1 MIRLMLVDDHAVLR
15 DGLRNIL
22 SVEEDIDVVGEAISG
37 EDALEKVEKCQPDI
51 ILMDIN
57 MPVKNGVEVTGI
69 LKKKYPQL
77 KILVLTMHSH
87 EEYFM
92 SAIREGADG
101 YLLKDAPSDHVI
113 EAIRTVAGGES
124 VIHPSMTRK
133 LIAFHQ
139 QKQTEQEDTTL
150 TEREKEVLFCL
161 VEGLSNKEIA
171 ERLYISDKTVK
182 IHVSKIF
189 KKLNVK
195 SRSQVVI
202 HAVQHQLVPIPQH
215 PTVQYR

>member
-15 DGLRNIL
+15 DGLRNII
-22 SVEEDIDVVGEAISG
+22 SVVEDIEVVGEAVSG
-37 EDALEKVEKCQPDI
+37 EDALIQVEKCQPDL

-57 MPVKNGVEVTGI
+57 MPNKNGVEVTGI
-69 LKKKYPQL
+69 LKKKYPRI

-101 YLLKDAPSDHVI
+101 YLLKDAPSDQVV
-113 EAIRTVAGGES
+113 EAIRTVARGES

-133 LIAFHQ
+133 LLAFHQ
-139 QKQTEQEDTTL
+139 QKQTEQEDTSL
-150 TEREKEVLFCL
+150 TEREREVLICL

-171 ERLYISDKTVK
+171 DRLFISDKTVK

-202 HAVQHQLVPIPQH
+202 HAVQRQLVPIP
-215 PTVQYR
+215 PSPL

>member
-1 MIRLMLVDDHAVLR
+1 MLVDDHAVLR

-22 SVEEDIDVVGEAISG
+22 SVEEDIEVVGEAVSG
-37 EDALEKVEKCQPDI
+37 DEAILQVEKCKPDL

-69 LKKKYPQL
+69 LKKNYPHI

-101 YLLKDAPSDHVI
+101 YLLKDAPSDQVVQ
-113 EAIRTVAGGES
+113 AIRTVARGES

-133 LIAFHQ
+133 LLAFHQ
-139 QKQTEQEDTTL
+139 QKQSEQEDNTL
-150 TEREKEVLFCL
+150 TEREKEVLLCL

-171 ERLYISDKTVK
+171 DRLFISDKTVK

-202 HAVQHQLVPIPQH
+202 HAVQHQLVPIP
-215 PTVQYR
+215 PTSSGV

>member
-15 DGLRNIL
+15 DGLRNII
-22 SVEEDIDVVGEAISG
+22 SVVEDIEVVGEAVSG
-37 EDALEKVEKCQPDI
+37 DDALVQVEKCQPEM

-69 LKKKYPQL
+69 LKKKYPHI

-101 YLLKDAPSDHVI
+101 YLLKDAPSDQVI
-113 EAIRTVAGGES
+113 DAIRTVARGES

-133 LIAFHQ
+133 LLAFHQ
-139 QKQTEQEDTTL
+139 QKQTEQEDNTL
-150 TEREKEVLFCL
+150 TEREKEVLLCL

-171 ERLYISDKTVK
+171 DRLFISDKTVK

-195 SRSQVVI
+195 SRSQVII
-202 HAVQHQLVPIPQH
+202 HAVQHQLVPIP
-215 PTVQYR
+215 PTH

>member
-22 SVEEDIDVVGEAISG
+22 SVEEDIEVVGEAVSG
-37 EDALEKVEKCQPDI
+37 DDALLKVENCQPDM

-57 MPVKNGVEVTGI
+57 MPMKNGVEVTGI
-69 LKKKYPQL
+69 LKRKYPNI

-101 YLLKDAPSDHVI
+101 YLLKDAPSDQVV
-113 EAIRTVAGGES
+113 EAIRTVARGES

-133 LIAFHQ
+133 LLAFHQ

-150 TEREKEVLFCL
+150 TEREKEVLLCL

-171 ERLYISDKTVK
+171 DRLFISDKTVK

-202 HAVQHQLVPIPQH
+202 HAVQHQLVPIP
-215 PTVQYR
+215 PTSSGV

>member
-15 DGLRNIL
+15 DGLKNIL
-22 SVEEDIDVVGEAISG
+22 ETEEDIHVVGEAVSG
-37 EDALEKVEKCQPDI
+37 EDALLKVKQCQPDM

-69 LKKKYPQL
+69 LKKLYPDI

-101 YLLKDAPSDHVI
+101 YLLKDAPSDQVVA
-113 EAIRTVAGGES
+113 AIRAVARGES

-133 LIAFHQ
+133 LLAFHQ
-139 QKQTEQEDTTL
+139 QKQTEQEDSTL
-150 TEREKEVLFCL
+150 TDREKEVLLCL
-161 VEGLSNKEIA
+161 VEGLTNKEIA
-171 ERLYISDKTVK
+171 GRLYISDKTVK

-202 HAVQHQLVPIPQH
+202 YAVQNQLVPIP
-215 PTVQYR
+215 PGS